1 MWAESIKLS
10 TYICIIYGRIEFLF
24 HQPWGESC
32 LPGGDVFGTPTGRV
46 MFWASVLSWRTDRNA
61 VEAQWSMDSSTEKKL
76 LDSLADTST
85 GRFFWNTP
93 SSTPRRSSQ
102 PSTCLVETTKQKHIE
117 TQSNTYKHQFSKT
130 LPTLYRSTCRDDLSS
145 KITTGSVQ

>member
-32 LPGGDVFGTPTGRV
+32 LLGGDVFGTPTARV

-93 SSTPRRSSQ
+93 SSTPRSQVRS
-102 PSTCLVETTKQKHIE
+102 LVETTKQKHNQ
-117 TQSNTYKHQFSKT
+117 THTNTNSPKLCQHFTGAPAGMTSLQKSPRVKSN
-130 LPTLYRSTCRDDLSS
+130 
-145 KITTGSVQ
+145 KI